1 VGGGE
6 AEKEGL
12 SGAQAKADPRAAGM
26 TPEDLKAL
34 VRTVPDFPAAGIQ
47 FRDITTLIAHGEGLA
62 ATIDHLVE
70 RARPASAS
78 AVAGIEARGF
88 IFGAAIAA
96 RLGLGFVPLRKPGK
110 LPVPSIGIDYQLE
123 YGSTRI
129 ELDPGAIDEGERVL
143 LVDDLLATG
152 GTALAGAQLL
162 RQAGAVVD
170 HALFVIDLPEL
181 GGGELL
187 RGDGIHVDALMHFEG
202 H

>member
-1 VGGGE
+1 MHS
-6 AEKEGL
+6 AEI
-12 SGAQAKADPRAAGM
+12 
-26 TPEDLKAL
+26 KAL
-34 VRTVPDFPAAGIQ
+34 IRTIPDFPAAGIQ
-47 FRDITTLIAHGEGLA
+47 FRDITTLIAHGDGLA

-70 RARPASAS
+70 RAADARPA

-96 RLGLGFVPLRKPGK
+96 RLRLGFVPLRKAGK
-110 LPVPSIGIDYQLE
+110 LPGETIGIDYALE
-123 YGSTRI
+123 YGAARI

-143 LVDDLLATG
+143 LVDDLIATG
-152 GTALAGAQLL
+152 GTALAGAELL

-181 GGGELL
+181 GGA
-187 RGDGIHVDALMHFEG
+187 DALRAASVEAEALVAFPG